1 MHDAHR
7 GGGDVDAPLARERE
21 HGGVVQE
28 VLEPGDG
35 LHDGPELVGPREPA
49 GAGGPDGVDV
59 EGDAA
64 LAELEPRH
72 LGRAGRRADEA
83 AADVAERD
91 DARPRGVRGGLHG
104 GGLEDEDGG
113 LGVLGAQPQRQGVP
127 RVVRQDGEVG
137 RDVRRRRRRERQR
150 VPRGRGRGA
159 GGGGVRG
166 AEEVRELERGRAAHG
181 ERARD
186 ELRAE
191 AEALDVRARRE
202 ERVQG
207 PRARRGGGAGL
218 GLLGRRR
225 VVAAA
230 ALGLGL
236 GLALGRLGLRHCR
249 QWLARSHLLRG
260 CSLCY
265 ALCCCRETG
274 RLWRRQRRERR
285 GNRGAGRRWGWSEQ
299 LREHKISLHIICFPF
314 LFSFFSTSMLSILIS
329 CYFVLSLSPAFQG
342 ITIECFRKQKKKVAG
357 DSSCRTDTTF
367 HFSSSFPLISEL

>member
-1 MHDAHR
+1 
-7 GGGDVDAPLARERE
+7 
-21 HGGVVQE
+21 

-35 LHDGPELVGPREPA
+35 LDDGPELVGAREPA
-49 GAGGPDGVDV
+49 RAGGPDGVDV

-72 LGRAGRRADEA
+72 LWRARRREDEA
-83 AADVAERD
+83 AADVAERG
-91 DARPRGVRGGLHG
+91 DARPRGVRGSLHG

-150 VPRGRGRGA
+150 VPGGGA
-159 GGGGVRG
+159 GGGRR

-202 ERVQG
+202 QRVQG
-207 PRARRGGGAGL
+207 PRARRGGAGL

-225 VVAAA
+225 VVAVAA
-230 ALGLGL
+230 ALGLDLDLLLDDL
-236 GLALGRLGLRHCR
+236 GSAIVDNG
-249 QWLARSHLLRG
+249 WLAGRCATR
-260 CSLCY
+260 CV
-265 ALCCCRETG
+265 AETG
-274 RLWRRQRRERR
+274 R
-285 GNRGAGRRWGWSEQ
+285 GR
-299 LREHKISLHIICFPF
+299 
-314 LFSFFSTSMLSILIS
+314 
-329 CYFVLSLSPAFQG
+329 
-342 ITIECFRKQKKKVAG
+342 
-357 DSSCRTDTTF
+357 
-367 HFSSSFPLISEL
+367 

>member
-1 MHDAHR
+1 MHNAHR
-7 GGGDVDAPLARERE
+7 RSGGGDVDAPLARQRE
-21 HGGVVQE
+21 HSGMVQE

-35 LHDGPELVGPREPA
+35 LDDGPELVGAREPA
-49 GAGGPDGVDV
+49 RAGGPDGVDV

-72 LGRAGRRADEA
+72 LGRARRRADEA
-83 AADVAERD
+83 AADVPERD
-91 DARPRGVRGGLHG
+91 DARPRCVRCGLHG

-113 LGVLGAQPQRQGVP
+113 LGVLGAQPQREGVP

-150 VPRGRGRGA
+150 VPGGGAGA
-159 GGGGVRG
+159 GGGRR

-218 GLLGRRR
+218 GLLGRRC
-225 VVAAA
+225 VVAGVA

-236 GLALGRLGLRHCR
+236 GLALGRLGLRHCQ
-249 QWLARSHLLRG
+249 QWLARS
-260 CSLCY
+260 
-265 ALCCCRETG
+265 
-274 RLWRRQRRERR
+274 
-285 GNRGAGRRWGWSEQ
+285 
-299 LREHKISLHIICFPF
+299 
-314 LFSFFSTSMLSILIS
+314 
-329 CYFVLSLSPAFQG
+329 
-342 ITIECFRKQKKKVAG
+342 KV
-357 DSSCRTDTTF
+357 
-367 HFSSSFPLISEL
+367 